1 MPPDAT
7 NTKKRILDAAFRE
20 FAAYGLAGAR
30 IDRIADEARAN
41 KSSIYAHFGNKEEL
55 FDIIVE
61 TVLGLGSQSIPA
73 RWDDLPGYVGDLFDY
88 LVRDRDVFRLTMWRQ
103 LERNT
108 VSDAERGA
116 YRAKVEA
123 FEDAER
129 RGVLRSPGGPLDMI
143 AILTGIS
150 YAWLIS
156 TEALRTY
163 ETADPYDPGRL
174 TAHRAAIIASV
185 VKLLT

>member
-7 NTKKRILDAAFRE
+7 DTKKRILDAAFRE

-30 IDRIADEARAN
+30 IDRIAEHARAN
-41 KSSIYAHFGNKEEL
+41 KRSIYAHFGNKEEL
-55 FDIIVE
+55 FDIVVDQI
-61 TVLGLGSQSIPA
+61 LGLGAQAIPA
-73 RWDDLPGYVGDLFDY
+73 RWDDLPAYVGDLFDY
-88 LVRDRDVFRLTMWRQ
+88 LIADRDVFRLTMWRQ

-108 VSDAERGA
+108 VSDAERET
-116 YRAKVEA
+116 YRTKVAA

-129 RGVLRSPGGPLDMI
+129 RGILHSPAPALDMI

-163 ETADPYDPGRL
+163 ESTDPYDPGRL
-174 TAHRAAIIASV
+174 QAHRNAIITST
-185 VKLLT
+185 VKLLR